1 MKGKILDSQYN
12 PGYSSYILKQTKY
25 GTFSSEV
32 FIRDEDKDIDNSFDG
47 CRIAEFDCDTKAYK
61 EKAKWLRQRAIGA
74 RTLYNNSQ
82 LVNSIVDSDDRMYEQ
97 VLFLEREADKAKNY
111 YERRKDYRPIFINN
125 LLKRRRETRNLI
137 NKKNNLKD
145 A

>member
-1 MKGKILDSQYN
+1 MKGKILESQYN
-12 PGYSSYILKQTKY
+12 PGYSSYVLKQTKY

-32 FIRDEDKDIDNSFDG
+32 FLHDEDKDIDNSFDG

-74 RTLYNNSQ
+74 RIMAYNLIDVYTPEQ
-82 LVNSIVDSDDRMYEQ
+82 RLKVIDQVNH
-97 VLFLEREADKAKNY
+97 LFKEADKAKEY

-125 LLKRRRETRNLI
+125 LLKRRREARDLI
-137 NKKNNLKD
+137 NKRKHNLKD

>member
-1 MKGKILDSQYN
+1 MKGKILESQYN
-12 PGYSSYILKQTKY
+12 PGYSSYVLKQTKY

-32 FIRDEDKDIDNSFDG
+32 FIHDEDKDIDNSFDG

-74 RTLYNNSQ
+74 RALYNNSQ
-82 LVNSIVDSDDRMYEQ
+82 FIDSIVDSDDRMYEQ
-97 VLFLEREADKAKNY
+97 VLFLEKEADKAKNY

-125 LLKRRRETRNLI
+125 LLKRRRETRDLI
-137 NKKNNLKD
+137 NKRKK
-145 A
+145 

>member
-1 MKGKILDSQYN
+1 MKGKILESRYN
-12 PGYSSYILKQTKY
+12 PGYSSYVLKQTKY

-32 FIRDEDKDIDNSFDG
+32 FIHDEDKDIDNSFDG

-74 RTLYNNSQ
+74 RALYNNSQ
-82 LVNSIVDSDDRMYEQ
+82 FIDSIVDSDDRMYEQ

>member
-1 MKGKILDSQYN
+1 MKGKILESQYN
-12 PGYSSYILKQTKY
+12 PGYSSYVLKQTKY

-32 FIRDEDKDIDNSFDG
+32 FLHDEDKDIDNSFDG

-74 RTLYNNSQ
+74 SIMSYNLIHAYTPEQRLKVIDQ
-82 LVNSIVDSDDRMYEQ
+82 LEY
-97 VLFLEREADKAKNY
+97 LFKEADNAKNY